1 MAEEKTQEKEQEKET
16 GNEPEK
22 VKATKAAPT
31 VDKSAT
37 DKATLKLSQKVSGTD
52 IFWKTRSWDSK
63 LQSFFVL
70 ANYPANQN
78 LLADDLT
85 GMLVQN
91 QVINLGGG
99 SVTIGNLFTRSV
111 RRVSE
116 SALRDAYSEDS
127 MNEIVGA
134 ALKHDRIIVAVGS
147 LTDKS
152 EVARHRLKDFLERL
166 EAADKRV
173 EVLVAFDTLNPAHPL
188 SGGVRASGAG
198 WQIESVKKV
207 GVMDRLV
214 EQIANEKP
222 RATVL

>member
-16 GNEPEK
+16 GKAPDK
-22 VKATKAAPT
+22 VTAAKATPT
-31 VDKSAT
+31 VDKSVT

-52 IFWKTRSWDSK
+52 IFWKTRSWDAK

-85 GMLVQN
+85 GMLIQN

-99 SVTIGNLFTRSV
+99 SVTIGNLFTRAV
-111 RRVSE
+111 PRVSE
-116 SALRDAYSEDS
+116 RALRDAYSEDS
-127 MNEIVGA
+127 MNELVGA

-173 EVLVAFDTLNPAHPL
+173 EVLVAFDTLNLAHPL

-207 GVMDRLV
+207 GLMDRLV
-214 EQIANEKP
+214 EQIGNEKP